1 MTGRLENKVAV
12 ITGGAGGLGLSV
24 AQCFVQEGA
33 KVVLLG
39 RNEERLA
46 KAKESVEAAGGQC
59 LTVLAN
65 AAQPETIVSALK
77 TAKDEL
83 GDLDILVNSAGV
95 FIWKGFLDL
104 EPEHWHN
111 TIESNLSAAFFATQA
126 FAKQAVAAERG
137 GSVIN
142 ISSIHGSVGDG
153 GVVPHCASKFGL
165 IGLTEASAEALR
177 KSGVRVNCVSPG
189 AIEPDSGDRSSETL
203 KSQVTQ
209 GELAKMCVFLASDES
224 GNLTGTNI
232 NAFGITRPVIAAPPK

>member
-1 MTGRLENKVAV
+1 MSGKLENKVAV
-12 ITGGAGGLGLSV
+12 ITGGSGGLGLSV
-24 AQCFVQEGA
+24 AHAFIREGA

-46 KAKESVEAAGGQC
+46 KAKASVTDADGEC

-65 AAQPETIVSALK
+65 AAEPETIVTALK
-77 TAKDEL
+77 TAEDHF
-83 GDLDILVNSAGV
+83 GSVDVLVNSAGV

-177 KSGVRVNCVSPG
+177 KNGIRVNCVSPG
-189 AIEPDSGDRSSETL
+189 AIEPDSGDRNGESL
-203 KSQVTQ
+203 KAQVTQ
-209 GELAKMCVFLASDES
+209 GELAQMCVFLASDQS

-232 NAFGITRPVIAAPPK
+232 NAFGVTRPVIASPK

>member
-1 MTGRLENKVAV
+1 MSGRLENKVAV

-24 AQCFVQEGA
+24 AHTFVKEGA

-46 KAKESVEAAGGQC
+46 TAKASVEEAGGQC
-59 LTVLAN
+59 MTVVAN
-65 AAQPETIVSALK
+65 AAQPETIVAALE
-77 TAKDEL
+77 TAKDQM
-83 GDLDILVNSAGV
+83 GDLDVLVNSAGV

-165 IGLTEASAEALR
+165 IGLTEACAEALR

-189 AIEPDSGDRSSETL
+189 AIEPDSGSRTGESL

-209 GELAKMCVFLASDES
+209 GELANMCVFLASDDS

-232 NAFGITRPVIAAPPK
+232 NAFGVTRPVIAPPK